1 LKLPESHRR
10 TRCAGTRRTTNSLE
24 RLIEAARRRTKLIG
38 TMPGE
43 TAGLSLTSD
52 VRGLSLV
59 YAVLVDVAKRWRGLK
74 MESGDLEKLAAL
86 KAEVA
91 PLALSA

>member
-1 LKLPESHRR
+1 MSR
-10 TRCAGTRRTTNSLE
+10 
-24 RLIEAARRRTKLIG
+24 ARRRTKLIG

-43 TAGLSLTSD
+43 TAGLSL
-52 VRGLSLV
+52 V
-59 YAVLVDVAKRWRGLK
+59 YAVLVDVSQRWHGLRI
-74 MESGDLEKLAAL
+74 EAGDLEKLAAL